1 MEELLK
7 LFCRHAGQEP
17 QSVEVLPQAGSNR
30 QYVRLTGADGGS
42 MVGVIGGNIEENRAF
57 CYLSTHFAAK
67 GLPVPRVAAVSDD
80 GSRYLQTDLGRK
92 SLYDALAEGRSRGQY
107 DETERALLR
116 NTMRLL
122 PHVQLRGA
130 EGIDEARLL
139 RPARFDRQAALFDL
153 HYFKYCFLRTL
164 PIACDETRLEADF
177 ALLTDDVAAAGGER
191 KTFLI
196 RDFQARNV
204 MLVDG
209 REPHLID
216 FQGGRIGPLHYD
228 AASFLWQASAR
239 YPKTLREE
247 LIDVY
252 LDELGRIAGAAD
264 AVKFRSTLQLFVL
277 LRTLQVLGAYG
288 FRGYFEQKAYFLN
301 SIPQAV
307 DNLRGLLAEGAA
319 GRYPYLE
326 SRLQELCT
334 LSKFS
339 ASEQIPEHKNLV
351 VRIFSF
357 SYKKGIPVDI
367 SGNGG
372 GYVFD
377 CRSTHNPGR
386 YAPYKR
392 LTGLDREVKQFLE
405 DDGEILRFLN
415 HVYPIA
421 EAHVQRYVERG
432 FTDLMFS
439 FGCTGGQHRSVYSA
453 QHLAEHLHRKF
464 GVEIRLEHREQGIRQ
479 HFPAIKRP

>member
-7 LFCRHAGQEP
+7 LFCRYAGQEP
-17 QSVEVLPQAGSNR
+17 QSAEPLPRAGSDR
-30 QYVRLTGADGGS
+30 QYIRLNGADGGS
-42 MVGVIGGNIEENRAF
+42 LVGVVGSNLGENRAF
-57 CYLSTHFAAK
+57 CYLAGHFAEK
-67 GLPVPRVAAVSDD
+67 GLPVPRVVAVGGD
-80 GSRYLQTDLGRK
+80 GSCYLQTDLGRL
-92 SLYDALAEGRSRGQY
+92 SLYDALAGGRSRGAY
-107 DETERALLR
+107 DETEKDLLR
-116 NTMRLL
+116 SAMRML

-130 EGIDEARLL
+130 EGLDEGRLL
-139 RPARFDRQAALFDL
+139 RPARFDRQAAMFDL
-153 HYFKYCFLRTL
+153 NYFKYCFLRTM
-164 PIACDETRLEADF
+164 PMGCDEVALEADF
-177 ALLTDDVAAAGGER
+177 CQLAGDIAAAGGER
-191 KTFLI
+191 RAFLI

-204 MLVDG
+204 MLAEG
-209 REPHLID
+209 GKPYLID

-228 AASFLWQASAR
+228 VASFLWQASAR
-239 YPKTLREE
+239 YPEDLREE
-247 LIDVY
+247 LTDVY
-252 LDELGRIAGAAD
+252 LDELGRLEGTVDAG
-264 AVKFRSTLQLFVL
+264 KFRSELRLFVL

-288 FRGYFEQKAYFLN
+288 FRGYFEQKAYFLS

-307 DNLRGLLAEGAA
+307 GNLRELLDGGVCA
-319 GRYPYLE
+319 RYPYLE
-326 SRLQELCT
+326 GLLREMCSLPKVCECKQM
-334 LSKFS
+334 
-339 ASEQIPEHKNLV
+339 AEHKHLI

-357 SYKKGIPVDI
+357 SYKNGIPADV

-392 LTGLDREVKQFLE
+392 LTGLDGEVKRFLE
-405 DDGEILRFLN
+405 DDGEILRFLD
-415 HVYPIA
+415 HVCPIA
-421 EAHVQRYVERG
+421 EAHVQRYIERG